1 MPSTGVPELILPPGI
16 QRPKPM
22 SQPQLA
28 GREIEGNAL
37 RMAVQWTQEHPEG
50 LQVLCALING
60 SA

>member
-16 QRPKPM
+16 QRPKPK

-37 RMAVQWTQEHPEG
+37 RMAVQWTQEHPDG
-50 LQVLCALING
+50 LQVLCALVNG
-60 SA
+60 FA